1 MTNLTCLTRNIVI
14 IKLQQLQLEEAF
26 FGGQPASTR
35 KTVDFVSERVA
46 STCVKHICNTL
57 LMCSRETNLN
67 NFREILKKK
76 QIGKQSRKFG
86 EQRNVTDFKVDFWNF
101 FTFIKVILRLLKY
114 SKIVQLIHML
124 FHLGNCD
131 N

>member
-1 MTNLTCLTRNIVI
+1 M
-14 IKLQQLQLEEAF
+14 QLEEAF

-57 LMCSRETNLN
+57 LMSSRETNLN

-76 QIGKQSRKFG
+76 QIGKQSEKFR
-86 EQRNVTDFKVDFWNF
+86 ERNVTDFKVDFWNF
-101 FTFIKVILRLLKY
+101 KILQSCAANSYVISFR
-114 SKIVQLIHML
+114 QL
-124 FHLGNCD
+124 
-131 N
+131 